1 MSEKSMSLDEIK
13 KEREEAVVALADQSD
28 GDRDLDSLMKE
39 KSLESMRTQRD
50 ASETP
55 DRTNGGQGIDT
66 LRARFEAERRMNRA
80 DAIENLECLARLLE
94 RLPSHDFGGYKMSGF
109 GNYPSRTIYAAVEV
123 LKKNN

>member
-1 MSEKSMSLDEIK
+1 MSEKSMSLEETK
-13 KEREEAVVALADQSD
+13 KECEKAAIALANQADAS
-28 GDRDLDSLMKE
+28 RDLDSLMKE
-39 KSLESMRTQRD
+39 KDLESMRTRRD
-50 ASETP
+50 ASRTP

-94 RLPSHDFGGYKMSGF
+94 GLPSHDFGGYKMSGF